1 MNLRQKESVGIL
13 LAVDNDFEV
22 LTPTEV
28 EASTEPLPEEPKKS
42 VRKLCAC
49 GCGEEVS
56 GNRALKR
63 GHTMGEGL
71 PASIFGG
78 NDIVVFQAAMVMLVG
93 AISAGLDNKLHIP
106 RMESEESTAIGEP
119 LGRITA
125 RHIPKEILKRMKPG
139 DAADA
144 MAIITVMGAY
154 VIRITTS
161 KKETETPVASNQQYP
176 NPPVSRQNGTVPLNQ
191 YQYRPPE
198 QNFQPQNG

>member
-1 MNLRQKESVGIL
+1 M
-13 LAVDNDFEV
+13 AVDNFEV

-28 EASTEPLPEEPKKS
+28 DAQFPPEADPSDTPAK

-71 PASIFGG
+71 PSSIFGG
-78 NDIVVFQAAMVMLVG
+78 NDIIVFQAAMVMLVG
-93 AISAGLDNKLHIP
+93 AISAGLDNKLRIP
-106 RMESEESTAIGEP
+106 RMESEEQTAIGEP
-119 LGRITA
+119 LGRIAA
-125 RHIPKEILKRMKPG
+125 RHIPKELLKRMKPG

-144 MAIITVMGAY
+144 IAIITVMSAY
-154 VIRITTS
+154 TIRITTS
-161 KKETETPVASNQQYP
+161 KKDDNATNQQQS
-176 NPPVSRQNGTVPLNQ
+176 NSPVSRQNGTTPLQQ

-198 QNFQPQNG
+198 QIFINQQQNGGTN

>member
-1 MNLRQKESVGIL
+1 MNLRQKESVDTH
-13 LAVDNDFEV
+13 LAVDDFEI

-28 EASTEPLPEEPKKS
+28 EASTEPLPEEPLRK

-49 GCGEEVS
+49 GCGEEVT

-78 NDIVVFQAAMVMLVG
+78 NDIVVFQAAMVMLIG
-93 AISAGLDNKLHIP
+93 AISSAAENKLNIP
-106 RMESEESTAIGEP
+106 RMESEEQTAIGEP

-125 RHIPKEILKRMKPG
+125 RHIPKAILKRMKPG

-144 MAIITVMGAY
+144 MAVITVMGAY
-154 VIRITTS
+154 IIRITTA
-161 KKETETPVASNQQYP
+161 KKDGENGTNQQRTDT
-176 NPPVSRQNGTVPLNQ
+176 PVSRQNGTATLQQ

-198 QNFQPQNG
+198 QSFQPQNGGTN

>member
-1 MNLRQKESVGIL
+1 
-13 LAVDNDFEV
+13 LAVDDFEI

-28 EASTEPLPEEPKKS
+28 EASTEPLPEEPLRR

-78 NDIVVFQAAMVMLVG
+78 NDIVVFQAAMVMLIG
-93 AISAGLDNKLHIP
+93 AISAGLENKLSVP
-106 RMESEESTAIGEP
+106 KMESEEATAIGEP
-119 LGRITA
+119 LGRIAA
-125 RHIPKEILKRMKPG
+125 RHIPKSILKRMKPG

-144 MAIITVMGAY
+144 IAIITVMSAY
-154 VIRITTS
+154 TIRITTQ
-161 KKETETPVASNQQYP
+161 KKEDKVVATNGHINNSG
-176 NPPVSRQNGTVPLNQ
+176 VSGQTTTAPLQQ

-198 QNFQPQNG
+198 QNFQPQNGGAN